1 MGAQKFEAITVIVI
15 TMAVTTYG
23 FRNTDVTAGS
33 SPCYCSALLCLILQL
48 ESRTEWM
55 GWCLSLKE
63 KKGGK
68 RHLSWLDAHLS
79 FTQETLG
86 SKCILLIAAKLD
98 YFFFLMSYAF
108 PVANLCSVC
117 AFHHK
122 CFLFQTHRC
131 LPILLSTLQIF
142 AYTQS
147 FSSSC

>member
-1 MGAQKFEAITVIVI
+1 MGAQKFEALLSLLLRWQLPHR
-15 TMAVTTYG
+15 G
-23 FRNTDVTAGS
+23 SGNTDVTAGS